1 MLGGFP
7 MISTL
12 MKNLVEDQSGATAI
26 EYGMILAL
34 VALAIIGSL
43 SAMAGETIQM
53 WNNVARDV
61 VAAIGG

>member
-1 MLGGFP
+1 
-7 MISTL
+7 

>member
-26 EYGMILAL
+26 EYGMI
-34 VALAIIGSL
+34 VALIAIAIIGSI
-43 SAMAGETIQM
+43 SSFAGEATEM
-53 WNNVARDV
+53 WDGVARDV
-61 VAAIGG
+61 VDASNG

>member
-1 MLGGFP
+1 MLGGFL

-26 EYGMILAL
+26 EYGLILAL